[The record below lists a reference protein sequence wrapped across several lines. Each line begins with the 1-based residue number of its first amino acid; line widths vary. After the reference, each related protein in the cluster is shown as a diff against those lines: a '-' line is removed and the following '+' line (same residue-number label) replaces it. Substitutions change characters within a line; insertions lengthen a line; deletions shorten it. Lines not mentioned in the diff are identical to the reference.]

1 MGEAEATGELDLIPL
16 SRLKNRE
23 NIALELLSIQLDIN
37 TMEAEP
43 DSWFKSFEFYL
54 KQFQAGW

>member
-1 MGEAEATGELDLIPL
+1 LGEAEATGELDLILL

-23 NIALELLSIQLDIN
+23 NIALELLFIQLDIN

-43 DSWFKSFEFYL
+43 DS
-54 KQFQAGW
+54 